1 MATALPPILPVGT
14 AVVAIVDLRGSDG
27 RVSLA
32 RGAAGIITVSP
43 ADPDHSYRVRF
54 PGGEEHSLRR
64 RDMQVLSHYQ
74 ARGLDPQTHRLDP
87 MHEYDLYQHVVYRV
101 IVGSR
106 AFGLEH
112 ADSDTDRRGVYLP
125 PARMHWSIYGVP
137 EQLENPDT
145 EECYWELQK
154 FVTLALKAN
163 PNVLE
168 VLYVPD
174 DCIELAQGIGARL
187 RAERSI
193 FLSRLVYQ
201 TFNGYAM
208 SQFDKLRRDIE
219 NKGAMKNKHAM
230 HLIRLLHA
238 GIEALQ
244 TGELPVR
251 VHESHRAQL
260 LAIRDGQ
267 MSWED
272 IDELRVRLHRD
283 FDGAFAATKLPE
295 RPDFD
300 RANALVIEARRAMAA
315 GEAAS

>member
-1 MATALPPILPVGT
+1 MTTPLPPILPVGT
-14 AVVAIVDLRGSDG
+14 AVVAIVDLRGPDG
-27 RVSLA
+27 RVSIG
-32 RGAAGIITVSP
+32 RGAAGIVTVAP

-64 RDMQVLSHYQ
+64 REMQVLSHYQ
-74 ARGLDPQTHRLDP
+74 ARGLDPHAHRLDP
-87 MHEYDLYQHVVYRV
+87 MHEYDLSQHVVYRV

-106 AFGLEH
+106 AFGLAH
-112 ADSDTDRRGVYLP
+112 ADSDTDRRGVYVP

-168 VLYVPD
+168 VLYAPD
-174 DCIELAQGIGARL
+174 DCVELAQGVGARL
-187 RAERSI
+187 RAERAI

-208 SQFDKLRRDIE
+208 SQFDKLRRDLE
-219 NKGAMKNKHAM
+219 SKGAMKNKHAM

-238 GIEALQ
+238 GIESLR

-251 VHESHRAQL
+251 VNEDHRAEL
-260 LAIRDGQ
+260 LAIREGH
-267 MSWED
+267 MNWNE
-272 IDELRVRLHRD
+272 IDALRLRLHRD
-283 FDGAFAATKLPE
+283 FDIAFAATRLPE

-300 RANALVIEARRAMAA
+300 RANALVIEARREMAA
-315 GEAAS
+315 RETLP